1 MFYVNTLPD
10 GMKDADR
17 ADRAE
22 PLRMESRGLK
32 RTTAEDETILCW
44 WACLCRTYAVVE
56 SLGGHR
62 DYWELGLVAT

>member
-17 ADRAE
+17 ADRAK
-22 PLRMESRGLK
+22 PLRMVSRGPK

-44 WACLCRTYAVVE
+44 WACLCRAYAVVE
-56 SLGGHR
+56 SWDEHG
-62 DYWELGLVAT
+62 DYWDLGLVAT